1 MLKQTLLLYNND
13 DTIFG
18 FMGNL
23 NEEKGEKFQDTSSYR
38 DPRRSRWGLL

>member
-1 MLKQTLLLYNND
+1 MLKQTLPLYNND
-13 DTIFG
+13 NTIFG

-23 NEEKGEKFQDTSSYR
+23 NEESEKNSRIHPLYL